1 VVAFEFH
8 NLKVGGS
15 SPPPRTICEEVRVDN
30 VEWSAK
36 LLFVGYN
43 SNAYKRHANL
53 LKMAE
58 WSQEYFYLI
67 LHNNERRLSL

>member
-36 LLFVGYN
+36 LLFVSSN
-43 SNAYKRHANL
+43 SSANKRPANL
-53 LKMAE
+53 LEFSRMKLGI
-58 WSQEYFYLI
+58 F
-67 LHNNERRLSL
+67 